1 MSRKNKQQ
9 TSSDDA
15 QHLSRSR
22 AITGYADKRKKR
34 RRHKVLRITLIT
46 ISCVVA
52 ALAIAAWAYVSS
64 IDSRLS
70 TGIDSSLRSTLS
82 ATSNGDPF
90 YMLLLGIDKDEDR
103 AEGTEYGSSDSAYRS
118 DSIMLARIDPTN
130 KKVTLVSIHR
140 DTLVDLGENGEQKI
154 NAAYSIGGA
163 SYATQVIEEFAGVNI
178 SHYAEIDMDG
188 MASVV
193 DAVGG
198 VDVDLPIAVKDPNY
212 TGLNLEAGEQHLDGQ
227 TAALLCRARH
237 AYDNYGDGD
246 RYRAANQRIVI
257 MAIVEKVLASN
268 PTTIATT
275 VSDLANM
282 VNTDMDVNSIVSLAT
297 EMKDINVSTDIMT
310 GMEPTTST
318 YKNDTWY
325 EICDTDAWKIM
336 MERVDQGLSPT
347 EDGNDDDMESNTAAE
362 LGDESSS
369 DTSGSTSSESNE
381 SSSDADTS
389 SNSSGSISSSSDSN

>member
-1 MSRKNKQQ
+1 
-9 TSSDDA
+9 
-15 QHLSRSR
+15 
-22 AITGYADKRKKR
+22 
-34 RRHKVLRITLIT
+34 
-46 ISCVVA
+46 
-52 ALAIAAWAYVSS
+52 VSS
-64 IDSRLS
+64 INSRLS

-82 ATSNGDPF
+82 ATSNGNPF

-118 DSIMLARIDPTN
+118 DSIMLVRIDPTN

-140 DTLVDLGENGEQKI
+140 DTLVDLGKNGEQKI

-212 TGLNLEAGEQHLDGQ
+212 TGLDLEAGEQHLDGQ

-257 MAIVEKVLASN
+257 MAIVEKVLASD

-325 EICDTDAWKIM
+325 EICDTDAWKTM

-362 LGDESSS
+362 LEDESSS
-369 DTSGSTSSESNE
+369 DTSDSGSTSSESNE
-381 SSSDADTS
+381 SSSNAGTS
-389 SNSSGSISSSSDSN
+389 SNSSGSTSSSSDSN

>member
-1 MSRKNKQQ
+1 
-9 TSSDDA
+9 
-15 QHLSRSR
+15 
-22 AITGYADKRKKR
+22 
-34 RRHKVLRITLIT
+34 
-46 ISCVVA
+46 
-52 ALAIAAWAYVSS
+52 
-64 IDSRLS
+64 
-70 TGIDSSLRSTLS
+70 
-82 ATSNGDPF
+82 
-90 YMLLLGIDKDEDR
+90 
-103 AEGTEYGSSDSAYRS
+103 
-118 DSIMLARIDPTN
+118 
-130 KKVTLVSIHR
+130 
-140 DTLVDLGENGEQKI
+140 
-154 NAAYSIGGA
+154 
-163 SYATQVIEEFAGVNI
+163 
-178 SHYAEIDMDG
+178 